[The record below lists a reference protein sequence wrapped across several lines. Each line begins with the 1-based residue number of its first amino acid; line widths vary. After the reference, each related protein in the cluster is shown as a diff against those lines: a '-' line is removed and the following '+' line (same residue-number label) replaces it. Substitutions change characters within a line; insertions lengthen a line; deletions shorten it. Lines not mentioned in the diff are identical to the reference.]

1 LYCDLIAG
9 AVLDGISAEMG
20 ASGADIGAAEE
31 VPDAALDEV
40 AIDDIASHE
49 AAASV

>member
-20 ASGADIGAAEE
+20 SSGIDLGAAAEPVLE
-31 VPDAALDEV
+31 ALPEPEPV
-40 AIDDIASHE
+40 AE
-49 AAASV
+49 